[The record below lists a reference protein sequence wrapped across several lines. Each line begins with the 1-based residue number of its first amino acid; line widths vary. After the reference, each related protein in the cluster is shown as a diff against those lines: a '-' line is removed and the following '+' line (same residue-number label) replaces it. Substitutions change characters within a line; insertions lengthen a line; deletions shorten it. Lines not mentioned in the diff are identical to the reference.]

1 MKHNTFYTGNPVNDI
16 VRMKFTMSRNAAYVY
31 EDKTIFQV
39 YLNGMCSVFLGFAKF
54 NNRSFVLNLGLN
66 DENEKIEL
74 PMQGDKIM
82 TAAVHNGTPM
92 FFSRLNGLVCITA
105 ADFETPDFFNG

>member
-1 MKHNTFYTGNPVNDI
+1 MVSRTLQSMDRGSVNI
-16 VRMKFTMSRNAAYVY
+16 S
-31 EDKTIFQV
+31 I
-39 YLNGMCSVFLGFAKF
+39 LI
-54 NNRSFVLNLGLN
+54 LGLN

>member
-1 MKHNTFYTGNPVNDI
+1 MDLG
-16 VRMKFTMSRNAAYVY
+16 
-31 EDKTIFQV
+31 
-39 YLNGMCSVFLGFAKF
+39 SVTNSILI
-54 NNRSFVLNLGLN
+54 LGLN